1 VTRFISDEERD
12 ALEAAQRDLDRSQ
25 QEQARLQRIT
35 RQFVWVAVALLAIT
49 AAVFVGW
56 YGGQQ

>member
-1 VTRFISDEERD
+1 MTRFISDEERD

-49 AAVFVGW
+49 ASVFVGW